1 MSTLAINEWL
11 MLAIVIAI
19 CGILAGLLFWS
30 GADDDGAA

>member
-30 GADDDGAA
+30 GGGDDAA